1 MKLIKTIAE
10 MQQFSK
16 SASRNGKKIG
26 VVPTM
31 GYLHSGHMSLIDQ
44 ARKLADVVI
53 VTIFVNPTQFGPN
66 EDLDKYPRDFERDW
80 NLCEQHGAAAVF
92 APSPEEMYFP
102 DRSTWITEEKLS
114 QGLCGQSRPAH
125 FRGVTTV
132 VAKLFNA
139 TLPDL
144 AIFGQKDA
152 QQAMVIKRMTRD
164 MNFPVEIVVAPI
176 VREADGLAMSSRN
189 KYLSLDERIRAL
201 SISASL
207 RDAEARIK
215 AEGRKALCGVAEK
228 IAEKIAASGGKIDYV
243 EVRDADNLEPVSG
256 STSCLLIAVAAYF
269 GVTRLIDNIL
279 INLD

>member
-16 SASRNGKKIG
+16 SASHHRQKIG

-31 GYLHSGHMSLIDQ
+31 GYLHEGHMSLIDQ
-44 ARKLADVVI
+44 AHKLADVVI

-66 EDLDKYPRDFERDW
+66 EDLAKYPRDFDRDW
-80 NLCEQHGAAAVF
+80 SLCEKRGVDAVF
-92 APSPEEMYFP
+92 APEPEEMYCP
-102 DRSTWITEEKLS
+102 DRSTWVSEEKLS
-114 QGLCGQSRPAH
+114 QGLCGQSRPTH

-139 TLPDL
+139 TLPDI

-152 QQAMVIKRMTRD
+152 QQAMVIKRMVRD
-164 MNFPVEIVVAPI
+164 LNFPVEVVIAPI

-189 KYLSLDERIRAL
+189 KYLSADDRIRAL
-201 SISASL
+201 VISASL
-207 RDAEARIK
+207 REAEAGIK
-215 AEGRKALCGVAEK
+215 TDGRKTLCGLAES
-228 IAEKIAASGGKIDYV
+228 IAAKITAGGGRVDYV
-243 EVRDADNLEPVSG
+243 EVRDADNLEPVSE
-256 STSCLLIAVAAYF
+256 STRCLLIAAAVYF
-269 GVTRLIDNIL
+269 GVTRLIDNVL